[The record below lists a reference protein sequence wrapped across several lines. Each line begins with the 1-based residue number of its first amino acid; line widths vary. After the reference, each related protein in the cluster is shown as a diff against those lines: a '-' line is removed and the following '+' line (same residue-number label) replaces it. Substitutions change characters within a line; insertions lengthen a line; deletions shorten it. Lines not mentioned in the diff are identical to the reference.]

1 LNSSAKP
8 SKAAPVSAPAS
19 DAPFRWRS
27 IALSAYGP
35 SFLFGIAEGA
45 LFPVMA
51 LSARALGA
59 SVSQAGVIA
68 ALWGIGALLSNLP
81 AAMIAA
87 RYGERRALVG
97 SAIFCALALLLCLL
111 ASHVL
116 WLALGLL
123 LFGMGS
129 SVFLLARHSYLTVVV
144 PLHLRARAL
153 STMGGVMRVGM
164 FIGPF
169 CAAGLMHAL
178 DLSGAYWVAVAA
190 VLVAG
195 WLSFS
200 LPDLVASA
208 EAAQT
213 PKPGVAFNATTNA
226 TAPGLLTTL
235 RLHGRAYAT
244 LGAVCSLVNA
254 LRACRQVIV
263 PLWGLHIGLDPAT
276 TTLVYGVMGA
286 VDMLL
291 FYPAGRLMDVRGRRW
306 AAVPSML
313 LMAAGFGCLMFSSTL
328 LTFTLACMV
337 IGLGNG
343 LGAGIVM
350 TLGADISPA
359 SARMPFLGG
368 WRLLNDI
375 GSSGGPLL
383 VSALASVASLTAGI
397 ALITGTGLVAATLF
411 WHWLPADNQPAR
423 VPSA

>member
-1 LNSSAKP
+1 
-8 SKAAPVSAPAS
+8 VSAPAS

-111 ASHVL
+111 ANHVL

-153 STMGGVMRVGM
+153 STLGGVMRVGM

-208 EAAQT
+208 EVPTNHAAT
-213 PKPGVAFNATTNA
+213 A
-226 TAPGLLTTL
+226 APGLLHTL
-235 RLHGRAYAT
+235 RTHWRAYAT
-244 LGAVCSLVNA
+244 LGVVCSLVNA

-313 LMAAGFGCLMFSSTL
+313 LMAAGFGCLILSSTL